1 MIKAGKLVFLL
12 SFFALLVQCLFLF
25 SEKADELIVM
35 PLILLLG
42 GAGAFFL
49 GRAEK
54 DEDADF
60 QVNIF
65 LWAFSIRL
73 WMGMIFYGWDLTGV
87 FGDED
92 AAGYILGWELAE
104 NWYRNGIDG
113 FISDLSMVFF
123 DRQNVGQ
130 GLIWGIPMFI
140 AGGPSRMI
148 VSAINSFAGALL
160 VIVIFMI
167 ARRVFGSATARIA
180 AILVTFWASIILLSA
195 GTSKEMLVIF
205 FEWTLLY
212 LLIRNPTGVT
222 PKDGLLAIPSLLALY
237 MMRFYALYM
246 IAAAFLFRFIVARR
260 EHIVRNVVFGS
271 LVVGSIMIFLNAG
284 GVITR
289 DFSRLE
295 RQNRNIESWRENV
308 ADQTGTGVEVYSEY
322 DSATVAIP
330 VATVYFFLAPFPWDA
345 FGGSLRNAFGA
356 VENLFVYIILILGF
370 PAIKIFFKDKF
381 VEMAPIFVF
390 CALYAGLHIWGL
402 SNVGLAWRHKQT
414 IMPLFFMLVAVA
426 ITQRRAAWQM
436 VSTRQSTDRKGLSI
450 IKAG

>member
-12 SFFALLVQCLFLF
+12 SFFALLIQSLYFF
-25 SEKADELIVM
+25 SDKPDELMAM
-35 PLILLLG
+35 PLILLLAG
-42 GAGAFFL
+42 GTAFFL
-49 GRAEK
+49 GRTVGG
-54 DEDADF
+54 EDSDF

-73 WMGMIFYGWDLTGV
+73 WMGIIFYGWDLTGV

-92 AAGYILGWELAE
+92 AASFMFGWELAE
-104 NWYRNGIDG
+104 NWYLNGIDG
-113 FISDLSMVFF
+113 FISDLSMVVFE
-123 DRQNVGQ
+123 RQNLGQ
-130 GLIWGIPMFI
+130 GVIWGIPMFI

-148 VSAINSFAGALL
+148 VSTINSFAGSLL
-160 VIVIFMI
+160 VIVIFRI
-167 ARRVFGSATARIA
+167 SRRVFDSATARIA
-180 AILVTFWASIILLSA
+180 AVLVTFWASIILLSA

-212 LLIRNPTGVT
+212 LLIRSPSGVT
-222 PKDGLLAIPSLLALY
+222 PRDGLLALPSLLALS

-246 IAAAFLFRFIVARR
+246 VAAAFIFRFIVARR

-271 LVVGSIMIFLNAG
+271 MVVGSVLIFLNAG

-289 DFSRLE
+289 DFARLE

-308 ADQTGTGVEVYSEY
+308 ADNTGTGVEIYSEY
-322 DSATVAIP
+322 ESTTVAIP

-345 FGGSLRNAFGA
+345 FGGTLRNAFGA
-356 VENLFVYIILILGF
+356 VENIFVYIILILGF
-370 PAIKIFFKDKF
+370 PAIKIFFKDRF
-381 VEMAPIFVF
+381 IEMAPIFVF
-390 CALYAGLHIWGL
+390 CVLYAGLHIWGL

-414 IMPLFFMLVAVA
+414 VMPLFFMLVAVA
-426 ITQRRAAWQM
+426 ITQRRAAWQLI
-436 VSTRQSTDRKGLSI
+436 SSRQTADQKGLSI